1 MMNGE
6 GDKYNFPETMNQ
18 QGRYLGLPIDELI
31 VTAPLLVLGVLNN
44 LSLELGAIAGIL
56 WFIVRYLKK
65 GQGSYWLLN
74 FCYWHLPSLLSK
86 VTFRQIPDSSF
97 RHWRA

>member
-1 MMNGE
+1 MNGE

-18 QGRYLGLPIDELI
+18 QDRYLGLPIDELI
-31 VTAPLLVLGVLNN
+31 VTAPLLILGVLNN
-44 LSLELGAIAGIL
+44 LSLELGVIAGIL

-74 FCYWHLPSLLSK
+74 FCYWHLPSPLFK

>member
-1 MMNGE
+1 MNGE

-18 QGRYLGLPIDELI
+18 QDRYLGLPIDELI

-44 LSLELGAIAGIL
+44 LSLELGVIAGIL

-74 FCYWHLPSLLSK
+74 FCYWRLPSLLFK

>member
-1 MMNGE
+1 MSGE

-18 QGRYLGLPIDELI
+18 QDRYLGLPIDELI

-44 LSLELGAIAGIL
+44 LSLELGVIAGIL

-65 GQGSYWLLN
+65 GQGSFWLLN
-74 FCYWHLPSLLSK
+74 FCYWHLPTFIFR
-86 VTFRQIPDSSF
+86 VTFRLIPDSGF

>member
-1 MMNGE
+1 MNGE

-18 QGRYLGLPIDELI
+18 QDRYLGLPIDELI
-31 VTAPLLVLGVLNN
+31 VTAPLLILGVLNN
-44 LSLELGAIAGIL
+44 LSLELGVIAGIL

-74 FCYWHLPSLLSK
+74 FCYWHLPSLLFK
-86 VTFRQIPDSSF
+86 ATFRQIPDSSF

>member
-1 MMNGE
+1 MNGE

-18 QGRYLGLPIDELI
+18 QDRYLGLPIDELI

-44 LSLELGAIAGIL
+44 LSLELGVIAGIL

-74 FCYWHLPSLLSK
+74 FCYWYLPTLLFK
-86 VTFRQIPDSSF
+86 VAFRQIPDSSF